1 MGEQVYSVQCTCVHR
16 VIVFS
21 MDSCF
26 EERDQV
32 PWKSETKTLPATLE
46 FELNSMMVLGFFYPC
61 GLLNSSIIYIFH
73 LILHIIAK
81 INSLNL

>member
-1 MGEQVYSVQCTCVHR
+1 MGEHVYSVNR

-32 PWKSETKTLPATLE
+32 PWKSETKTPPATLE
-46 FELNSMMVLGFFYPC
+46 FELNSMMVLGFF
-61 GLLNSSIIYIFH
+61 IHADF
-73 LILHIIAK
+73 LIVL
-81 INSLNL
+81 